1 MSKLLIIDSHRFEK
15 VLFNLGFELI
25 RQKGSHKFYKH
36 ADGRYT
42 TLPHHKGEDLSRPL
56 IREILKQIEVSN
68 EEVLLLLNKV

>member
-1 MSKLLIIDSHRFEK
+1 MSKLPIIDSRRFEK
-15 VLFNLGFELI
+15 VPFNLGFELI

-56 IREILKQIEVSN
+56 IREILKQVEVSN
-68 EEVLLLLNKV
+68 DEFLLLLNKV